1 MPIRSVHDVP
11 NGTHPRAPPTFAHPA
26 SPREDQVE
34 DSLEDRPT
42 GTSSFTK
49 IKKRKTKKNLN
60 SHNSQLNRNSSCRT
74 PPPRGAPG
82 APLGA
87 SEECSPPR
95 EGTTTQAGGVAGRR
109 ARRRAYRKWRRQGKN
124 ERETGMGS
132 LLLVPTQPQQA
143 TPTRA
148 QWFKHT
154 LFWQE
159 QHKRK
164 KARRVTNYPTTPP
177 LGYDKKVKI
186 GSLNVQGCAD
196 TLKLKN
202 SLQLMQEHNLDI
214 LFLSET
220 RATSYYSYLS
230 ENHLVVLSD
239 NTREKYAG
247 VGAIIAPHFRPHLLN
262 IIQLSSRI
270 IHITF
275 KKQGGNLHFVGVYA
289 PHSGLYHETIRQPF
303 WDQLESHINSIPAP
317 EPVYITGDFNVRF
330 QASHKNDEGVTG
342 KFTYGKGSRCID
354 HNATAVRTMSRLGI

>member
-1 MPIRSVHDVP
+1 M
-11 NGTHPRAPPTFAHPA
+11 
-26 SPREDQVE
+26 
-34 DSLEDRPT
+34 
-42 GTSSFTK
+42 
-49 IKKRKTKKNLN
+49 
-60 SHNSQLNRNSSCRT
+60 
-74 PPPRGAPG
+74 
-82 APLGA
+82 GA

-95 EGTTTQAGGVAGRR
+95 EGTTTQAGGVTGRR

-132 LLLVPTQPQQA
+132 PLLVPTQPQQA
-143 TPTRA
+143 AQTRA

-230 ENHLVVLSD
+230 ENYWMVLSG
-239 NTREKYAG
+239 NTRE
-247 VGAIIAPHFRPHLLN
+247 N

-289 PHSGLYHETIRQPF
+289 PHSGLDHETIREPF
-303 WDQLESHINSIPAP
+303 WDQLESHINNIPAP
-317 EPVYITGDFNVRF
+317 EPVYITGDFDVRF

-342 KFTYGKGSRCID
+342 KFTYGKGPRCID
-354 HNATAVRTMSRLGI
+354 HNATSNRSLCVRTMSRLGI